1 MTVLDF
7 IASLVASLAW
17 PVSFLVVAL
26 VLRKHLPEL
35 LRALKK
41 VKVSGLEL
49 ELERTRVDVQEAL
62 SAHEVPVGET
72 GHELPRMD
80 SQHVGGDPTTAILSS
95 YASLEDDLRRRLHEA
110 GIDAPDHSSATQL
123 AAIGAREGLFAESAV
138 EAVKGVSVM
147 RNLVAHGRADRV
159 SSQEATEYA
168 ALVEATLFT
177 LRTPPR
183 K

>member
-7 IASLVASLAW
+7 IASLVSSLAW
-17 PVSFLVVAL
+17 PVSFVVIAL
-26 VLRKHLPEL
+26 VLRKHLPAL

-62 SAHEVPVGET
+62 SAQTTTAGEAE
-72 GHELPRMD
+72 HELPAVD
-80 SQHVGGDPTTAILSS
+80 SQQVVGDPTGAILSS
-95 YASLEDDLRRRLHEA
+95 YASLEDDLRKRLREA
-110 GIDAPDHSSATQL
+110 GVEAPEHSSATRL
-123 AAIGAREGLFAESAV
+123 AVIGASAGLFAESAV

-159 SSQEATEYA
+159 TAQEAAEYA
-168 ALVEATLFT
+168 ALVDATLFT
-177 LRTPPR
+177 LRTRP
-183 K
+183 KK